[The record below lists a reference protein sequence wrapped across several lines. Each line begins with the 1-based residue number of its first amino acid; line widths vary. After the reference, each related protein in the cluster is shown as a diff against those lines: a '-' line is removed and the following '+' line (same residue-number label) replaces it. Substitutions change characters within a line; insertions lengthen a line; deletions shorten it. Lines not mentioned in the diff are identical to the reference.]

1 MQGELEKSKYWKG
14 VFFKMFKIQ
23 MSEKTNNKWG
33 EYKTICIVNDSKN
46 AKMIADALEK
56 IYTNCQ
62 FEYFKI

>member
-1 MQGELEKSKYWKG
+1 
-14 VFFKMFKIQ
+14 MFKIQ